1 MKKLLTIVILL
12 FSCFLLAFGQDS
24 SKPLSPLEQTLITAE
39 KAIPEAEIKR
49 DSETLKRL
57 LADDFLQVS
66 IDGKLND
73 RDEIVGMMSEITIK
87 QFRTYDFKVVPV
99 TENVAIVTYDAILE
113 VTSEDDDIRIPRYQH
128 LSSVWVKQ
136 GEQWKLKFQQATA
149 AM

>member
-1 MKKLLTIVILL
+1 MKKLILIFILL
-12 FSCFLLAFGQDS
+12 FCSFLLVFGQDS

-39 KAIPEAEIKR
+39 KSIPEAEIKR

-57 LADDFLQVS
+57 LTDDFLQVS
-66 IDGKLND
+66 IDGKLSG
-73 RDEIVGMMSEITIK
+73 RDEIIGMMSEITIK

-136 GEQWKLKFQQATA
+136 GDQWKLKFQQATA

>member
-1 MKKLLTIVILL
+1 VKKFILI
-12 FSCFLLAFGQDS
+12 FLLCSAVLAIGQDS
-24 SKPLSPLEQTLITAE
+24 SKALSPLEQTLITAE
-39 KAIPEAEIKR
+39 KAIPEAEMKR

-57 LADDFLQVS
+57 LSDDFLQVS

-73 RDEIVGMMSEITIK
+73 RDEIIGMMSEITIK

-128 LSSVWVKQ
+128 WSSVWVKQ